1 MGESISFSLRWQSLP
16 SEEKGGAFF
25 MEKRIRKMAYTGL
38 FIAISVI
45 LTRFFAGNIYLLGI
59 FALRLSFGEVPIMLS
74 GILLG
79 PVYGAICGALSD
91 IIGYAI
97 NPVGG
102 PYFPGFT
109 LASALTGLIPGL
121 IAKYYRH
128 SWNWSSLTTT
138 VIITSAITVLL
149 NTLWLSLLSGK
160 AYLALL
166 PTRIIGKALLIPAYV
181 IILKLAIKHSGQ
193 VFYFTK

>member
-1 MGESISFSLRWQSLP
+1 
-16 SEEKGGAFF
+16 

-45 LTRFFAGNIYLLGI
+45 FTRFFAGNIYLLGI